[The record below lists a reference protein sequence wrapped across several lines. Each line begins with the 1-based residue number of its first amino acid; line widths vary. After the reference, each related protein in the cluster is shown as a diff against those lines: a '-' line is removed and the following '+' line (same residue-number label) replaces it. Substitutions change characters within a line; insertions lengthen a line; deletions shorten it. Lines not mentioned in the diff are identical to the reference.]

1 MYKFPSMSDEEL
13 NATDLVED
21 GEYDFEVIRSK
32 PKTSYA
38 GNQMAELNIKFWD
51 RNGKVHTMF
60 DNLVFSTVPLNIR
73 KVKHFCD
80 ATGLQE
86 YYKRGELPEELG
98 GYSGRFRISIQRGQ
112 IIPVEKLN
120 GKPMGSKYPDKNVV
134 EDYVLTDKG
143 AVKYEAVSGSNDL
156 NDDLPF

>member
-1 MYKFPSMSDEEL
+1 
-13 NATDLVED
+13 
-21 GEYDFEVIRSK
+21 
-32 PKTSYA
+32 
-38 GNQMAELNIKFWD
+38 MAELNIKFWD